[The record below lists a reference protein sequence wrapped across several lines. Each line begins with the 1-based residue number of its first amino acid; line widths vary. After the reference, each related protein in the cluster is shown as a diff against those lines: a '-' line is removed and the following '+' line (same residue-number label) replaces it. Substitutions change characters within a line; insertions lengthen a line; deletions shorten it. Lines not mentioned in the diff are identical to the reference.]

1 MAQLVQQI
9 LELRR
14 SGSVFYGWWL
24 VGVSGVFLAVVI
36 APYFEALSIWN
47 VALKDEFGWTVTQLN
62 LAWIFARMEGG
73 LMGPIEGWLV
83 TRLGSRRM
91 VLVGMFI
98 MGTGWLLFSFIESLW
113 FFYFSYIIISLG
125 IGVGAWLAIMT
136 CINNWFIRN
145 RSTAIGVSSV
155 ITRLIAIPVL
165 FVLAWAIDPEE
176 ADLWRETARVIGV
189 ILLAIAVPMFLFLKN
204 RPEEHGELPDG
215 DPNGTMGEGTVS
227 GASMNPQ
234 PSSPEP
240 TFTVR
245 QALKT
250 PAFWHLALGH
260 ALTTTLVVTIV
271 ANLGLLFEDYE
282 ETHGLTTQLAG
293 RVIVTYLAVWTA
305 FQLVGGYLGDRFP
318 KNVLM
323 FVSTIIMGL
332 SALALTRTH
341 AVEMTYVFAVFFG
354 MGNGLRSP
362 LTTAVRGDYF
372 GRKSF
377 PMILGLSMVVMSV
390 TLIAAP
396 LLTAWY
402 RDRVGEGGFILPIE
416 VMIGITLFGAFLFLF
431 AKKPAP
437 PNPVSI
443 DGNLPEQS
451 QSEGPDRDGPGR

>member
-9 LELRR
+9 LGLRR
-14 SGSVFYGWWL
+14 SGNVFYGWWL
-24 VGVSGVFLAVVI
+24 VGVSGVFLAIVI

-47 VALKDEFGWTVTQLN
+47 VALKHQFGWTVTQLN

-83 TRLGSRRM
+83 TRMGSRRM
-91 VLVGMFI
+91 VMVGMFI
-98 MGTGWLLFSFIESLW
+98 MGTGWLLFSFIDSLW
-113 FFYFSYIIISLG
+113 FFYLSYMIISLG
-125 IGVGAWLAIMT
+125 IGVGAWLAVMT
-136 CINNWFIRN
+136 AINNWFIRN
-145 RSTAIGVSSV
+145 RSTAIGISSV

-165 FVLAWAIDPEE
+165 FILAWAIDPDE

-189 ILLAIAVPMFLFLKN
+189 VLLAIAVPMFLFLKN
-204 RPEEHGELPDG
+204 RPEDYGELPDG
-215 DPNGTMGEGTVS
+215 DSNRTMDEDTVS
-227 GASMNPQ
+227 RGLVNPQ
-234 PSSPEP
+234 PTSAEP

-250 PAFWHLALGH
+250 PAFWHLAMGH
-260 ALTTTLVVTIV
+260 ALTTALVVTIV

-282 ETHGLTTQLAG
+282 ESHGLTTQLAG
-293 RVIVTYLAVWTA
+293 RVIITYLAVWTA

-332 SALALTRTH
+332 SALAITRTH
-341 AVEMTYVFAVFFG
+341 TVEMAYVFAVLFG
-354 MGNGLRSP
+354 LGNGLRSP

-396 LLTAWY
+396 LLTGWY
-402 RDRVGEGGFILPIE
+402 RDRVGEGGFILPLE
-416 VMIGITLFGAFLFLF
+416 VMVGITLFGAFLFLF
-431 AKKPAP
+431 AKKPDA
-437 PNPVSI
+437 PNPVSSG
-443 DGNLPEQS
+443 GNPPDQLE
-451 QSEGPDRDGPGR
+451 SEGLGHDGWER